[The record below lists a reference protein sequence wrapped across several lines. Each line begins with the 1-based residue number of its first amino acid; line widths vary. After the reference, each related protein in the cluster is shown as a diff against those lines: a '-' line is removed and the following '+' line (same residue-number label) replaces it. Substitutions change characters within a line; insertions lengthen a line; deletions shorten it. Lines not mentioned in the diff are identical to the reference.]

1 MSIKEKE
8 FIMSEPR
15 LEDISDYNTLKGE
28 KKKVVW
34 IVIFVG
40 LLMGVMYMVA
50 YSFYENKDD
59 TIKIQDPIKT
69 VPMR

>member
-1 MSIKEKE
+1 
-8 FIMSEPR
+8 MSEPR

-40 LLMGVMYMVA
+40 LLLGVIYMVA
-50 YSFYENKDD
+50 YSFYENKEDA
-59 TIKIQDPIKT
+59 IKVQDPIKT

>member
-1 MSIKEKE
+1 
-8 FIMSEPR
+8 MSEPR